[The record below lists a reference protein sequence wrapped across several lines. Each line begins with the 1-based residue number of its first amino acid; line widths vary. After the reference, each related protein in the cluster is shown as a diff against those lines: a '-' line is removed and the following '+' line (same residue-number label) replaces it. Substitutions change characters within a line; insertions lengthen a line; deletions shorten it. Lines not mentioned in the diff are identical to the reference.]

1 MLQNVQP
8 DFNVTDTSSDAYIRN
23 KPAIPTQ
30 YDWLCLTAKED
41 NSTVRLDKTGE
52 PPAIDLEYSTD
63 GATWTTYT
71 WDSTTGATIT
81 LSTNGKV
88 YFRGDNDLLVN
99 GVANVHTFVMSGNIE
114 ATGNVASLFSKTCS
128 KTVCNGINSLFRNC
142 TALTKADIF
151 HGLRGEMTGLE
162 QCFYGC
168 TGLTSIE
175 IPYFIPKSKYAMAYC
190 FNGCTNLSRIKI
202 GFHSWV
208 TDKFPWLTNVAA
220 TGTFIC
226 PSDLDC
232 STRSDYYVPAG
243 WKVER
248 ESAPQADW
256 DESDSSDP
264 AYIQNKPTIPVQ
276 KNADWDESDSSDPAY
291 ILNKP
296 NFSQAD
302 WDESDSSDPS
312 YIKGNPTQ
320 EKGKGFKIQTS
331 DGWAQISIPTDK
343 TGISTFGLSQGTTII
358 KGGELQLIGE
368 GSKGISWIKTDND
381 INITCNNIKKSG
393 NMPNTAGGFA
403 IVDSSTGKLPA
414 SIVPAAGYSY
424 DTITNYTLSR
434 GHTYLLDDT
443 ARNNAQNANYYALSM
458 PYDNDEVEV
467 HFLVENGNSGWG
479 HFSIGDFRFGY
490 NNSYNGYLRQ
500 WTPGFYKYKFRKENG
515 TIKLYNDNGQII
527 ATDASLWG
535 SDGVSVYSI
544 FCNSNGSSEENGAI
558 PLSNDYIPMPCGGY
572 ATPVLQGQSL
582 FGIDFDYATS
592 SGVVDFMNFGN
603 NYMHVFSTHPVCLLR
618 GNTINNFLCFNTIA
632 EPVTITF
639 VGYNNGTAH
648 VYMQDNADDL
658 FSSSYTTIESYHVVR
673 LTTWCSYLGSS
684 WLRYFIKEGSNNVWY
699 QEYQTMPAQRT

>member
-8 DFNVTDTSSDAYIRN
+8 DFNVTDNSSDAYIKN
-23 KPAIPTQ
+23 KPNMALYAQKSEVPPDAAD
-30 YDWLCLTAKED
+30 YLCLTATVAD
-41 NSTVRLDKTGE
+41 STVRIDKHDNEMNPIPSTLN
-52 PPAIDLEYSTD
+52 LEYSTD
-63 GATWTTYT
+63 KATWTAYT
-71 WDSTTGATIT
+71 WSGETGETIT
-81 LSTNGKV
+81 LANNAKV
-88 YFRGDNDLLVN
+88 YFRGENQWL
-99 GVANVHTFVMSGNIE
+99 GVGAISYIYFVMSGGFE
-114 ATGNVASLFSKTCS
+114 ASGNVISLVSKDC
-128 KTVCNGINSLFRNC
+128 IRYNC
-142 TALTKADIF
+142 TGVFNRLFQNCSALTKADVF
-151 HGLRGEMTGLE
+151 PARLGKVSGCESM
-162 QCFYGC
+162 FSGC
-168 TGLTSIE
+168 TGLTE
-175 IPYFIPKSKYAMAYC
+175 IRLPEVTALSGNYALANICY
-190 FNGCTNLSRIKI
+190 GCTSLSRITL
-202 GFHSWV
+202 GNHTWGSTTSNWFY
-208 TDKFPWLTNVAA
+208 NVAA
-220 TGTFIC
+220 NGTIIV
-226 PSDLDC
+226 PSDLDITA
-232 STRSDYYVPAG
+232 SNSKIPSG

-248 ESAPQADW
+248 TSSPQADW

-264 AYIQNKPTIPVQ
+264 AYIK
-276 KNADWDESDSSDPAY
+276 
-291 ILNKP
+291 NKP

-331 DGWAQISIPTDK
+331 DGWTQLQIPTTK
-343 TGISTFGLSQGTTII
+343 TGISDFGLTHGTTII
-358 KGGELQLIGE
+358 KGGELQLIGQ
-368 GSKGISWIKTDND
+368 GSKGITWVNSDND
-381 INITCNNIKKSG
+381 INIACNNIKKSG

-458 PYDNDEVEV
+458 PYNNDEVEV

-490 NNSYNGYLRQ
+490 NNSDNGYLRQ

-527 ATDASLWG
+527 ATDASLFG

-558 PLSNDYIPMPCGGY
+558 PFSNDYIPMPCGGY

-582 FGIDFDYATS
+582 FGIDFDYAS
-592 SGVVDFMNFGN
+592 SGGTVNLAEFGN

-639 VGYNNGTAH
+639 VGYGNGTAH

-658 FSSSYTTIESYHVVR
+658 FSSSYTTIESYRVVR

-684 WLRYFIKEGSNNVWY
+684 WLRYFIKEGSNDVWY